1 MSESEYYPYAEAPY
15 SRRQGAKPNKHFIV
29 ISAECRGYRNPNIRS
44 SMSGVIRT
52 LPLSRVFLNL
62 SLLLLL
68 PPPAALAL
76 EPGEIALIV
85 NSNQPAGRELAQF
98 YAEARH
104 IPENRILELPLPQ
117 GEEMSFREYEESVV
131 PQVREYLRTG
141 DLDQQVKCFVTFYG
155 VPLRIAARVNT
166 PAESREQQAL
176 RQELL
181 KAPPRL
187 VGPVGNIEKL
197 AGELDMNFKP
207 GDGSD
212 LDSLAKRADVAM
224 KTCIGQINLVPDAT
238 RRAQMSVQ
246 LYEQLEPLVGDI
258 AKIKKLAIE
267 TALASTTQPASQPAG
282 TANLKAMADDYQ
294 RTLQA
299 AAKLEQSRFDANARG
314 QLRLIVFSHYGLIS
328 YINLL
333 HDQAEYLDTV
343 DTASAFDSEL
353 ALIRWTAYPHVRWR
367 ENPLYYAAKKQPVG
381 RQTYMV
387 MRLDAPRPELV
398 KDIINASI
406 KTENEGLKGKVV
418 LDSRGI
424 VPGQEKASERA
435 LAEYD
440 QSIRDLGELLK
451 SKSKLALITDDAPD
465 PLAANSAD
473 DVALYCGWYSVRNFI
488 DSCKFNPGAVGFHIA
503 SYELV
508 SLHNPGETGWVAG
521 LLNHGVVAT
530 LGPVAEPFL
539 LAFPKPSDFFP
550 LLLTGKLTL
559 AEVYWRTTPM
569 TSWMLCGIGDPL
581 YNPYKTNPVL
591 QVEDLPDRLQRA
603 ALMPAT
609 QP

>member
-1 MSESEYYPYAEAPY
+1 MW
-15 SRRQGAKPNKHFIV
+15 
-29 ISAECRGYRNPNIRS
+29 
-44 SMSGVIRT
+44 
-52 LPLSRVFLNL
+52 L
-62 SLLLLL
+62 
-68 PPPAALAL
+68 
-76 EPGEIALIV
+76 
-85 NSNQPAGRELAQF
+85 
-98 YAEARH
+98 
-104 IPENRILELPLPQ
+104 
-117 GEEMSFREYEESVV
+117 
-131 PQVREYLRTG
+131 
-141 DLDQQVKCFVTFYG
+141 
-155 VPLRIAARVNT
+155 
-166 PAESREQQAL
+166 
-176 RQELL
+176 
-181 KAPPRL
+181 
-187 VGPVGNIEKL
+187 
-197 AGELDMNFKP
+197 
-207 GDGSD
+207 
-212 LDSLAKRADVAM
+212 
-224 KTCIGQINLVPDAT
+224 
-238 RRAQMSVQ
+238 
-246 LYEQLEPLVGDI
+246 
-258 AKIKKLAIE
+258 
-267 TALASTTQPASQPAG
+267 
-282 TANLKAMADDYQ
+282 
-294 RTLQA
+294 
-299 AAKLEQSRFDANARG
+299 
-314 QLRLIVFSHYGLIS
+314 
-328 YINLL
+328 
-333 HDQAEYLDTV
+333 
-343 DTASAFDSEL
+343 
-353 ALIRWTAYPHVRWR
+353 R

-424 VPGQEKASERA
+424 VPGQEKASERT

-465 PLAANSAD
+465 PLAANGAD